1 MLLLVSLY
9 LIGCKHDKIDPISGL
24 SANAGP
30 DQPVQVGQLVTLDGT
45 GSRDDQGVPLTYQW
59 TIIRKPAKSAV
70 TLTAPTT
77 ATPTFKPDEVGEYEL
92 TLTISNGKETRT
104 DNVLISASVAQ
115 PITINADIT
124 VQTVL
129 EDRILN
135 PALPDYIV
143 TKSIAVK
150 HQLTIKP
157 GVVIAFERDVRF
169 DITAN
174 GGQLIAQGTT
184 DQKIRFD
191 GVNQTKGF
199 WTGIMLFSGSSANVM
214 EYVEVRNAGSQTLLD
229 NKKAGLVLFKE
240 SQLAVKNS
248 LFAQNNGYGLFLAE
262 GAQLRE
268 FSKNSF
274 QSNAEAGILLSTDHV
289 AKLDAASTFTDN
301 NGRNVVEI
309 NGDYIGQTG
318 QHDEI
323 IWGGFTD
330 KTPYRMLNNVA
341 VRSAWKLNPGV
352 TVELSRDVSIH
363 INESG
368 YLNAKGTDTQKIR
381 FTGAENTLAYWKGI
395 LCLSPSIQNVIENAE
410 ILNAGS
416 APLAAGNRA
425 NLLLYGDNVMMSV
438 RKTLIGGSGGYGIYV
453 GSGSDLNA
461 DAATSNTFS
470 RNAQAD
476 VEREN

>member
-1 MLLLVSLY
+1 MLASLY
-9 LIGCKHDKIDPISGL
+9 LTGCKKDKIDPIPTL
-24 SANAGP
+24 VANAGT
-30 DQPVQVGQLVTLDGT
+30 DQAVQVGQLVTLDGT
-45 GSRDDQGVPLTYQW
+45 ASRDAQGAPLTYQW
-59 TIIRKPAKSAV
+59 TFIRKPAKSAV
-70 TLTAPTT
+70 TITAPTT
-77 ATPTFKPDEVGEYEL
+77 AKPTFKPDEVGEYEL
-92 TLTISNGKETRT
+92 TLTVSNGKETHS

-115 PITINADIT
+115 PIAISADIT

-169 DITAN
+169 DINAN
-174 GGQLIAQGTT
+174 GGQLIAQGTA

-199 WTGIMLFSGSSANVM
+199 WTGIMLFSGSSANVL
-214 EYVEVRNAGSQTLLD
+214 EYVEIRNAGSQTLLD

-248 LFAQNNGYGLFLAE
+248 LFAQNNGYGLFVAE

-268 FSKNSF
+268 LSTNSF
-274 QSNAEAGILLSTDHV
+274 QSNTEAGILLSTDNV
-289 AKLDAASTFTDN
+289 AKLDAASTFTGN

-309 NGDYIGQTG
+309 NGDYIGETG
-318 QHDEI
+318 QRNEI

-330 KTPYRMLNNVA
+330 KTPYRILNDVA

-352 TVELSRDVSIH
+352 TVELGRDVSIH

-381 FTGAENTLAYWKGI
+381 FSSVGNTAAYWKGI
-395 LCLSPSIQNVIENAE
+395 LCLSPSTQNAIENAE

-416 APLAAGNRA
+416 TPLAAGNRA
-425 NLLLYGDNVMMSV
+425 NLLLYGDNVTMLV
-438 RKTLIGGSGGYGIYV
+438 RKTLISGSGGYGIYV
-453 GSGSDLNA
+453 GSGAELNA
-461 DAATSNTFS
+461 DAATSNTFNQ
-470 RNAQAD
+470 NAQAN